1 MALRRIVFASYGSQ
15 VYTALVGIA
24 LIPVYLGY
32 LGAEAFGLVG
42 FYAAIQAWFGLLD
55 AGMTPA
61 VAREFSRFRA
71 GSTSL
76 DYCWRLLFGLEH
88 VFLGLAVLL
97 LSAGWFGSDWVAANW
112 LNAQGLDL
120 ASVAAC
126 IVLMAALGGVR
137 LISGFYQGVG
147 VALEEQLLLSGLS
160 AGFATLRSVGVVL
173 FMAYVAATPVAFFS
187 YVTAATALELL
198 AYRQVVY
205 RTLNR
210 SGGVPRSTDLSALRS
225 VGRLA
230 GGVAFL
236 SIVWVSVSQ
245 VDRLLL
251 SHYLSLEQFGYFS
264 LAVSVAGGIS
274 LLLVP
279 LGQIVQPRLTI
290 LATQGREAEFLGFFS
305 LATQLITALLVG
317 VGGTIALFSEPL
329 LWAWTGNESAARQ
342 AAPILALYALGNS
355 LVGLLSLAYIFQLS
369 KGNIRLHIVGNVFL
383 AVFWIPAAVVVAGR
397 FGAIGTGTLWMFA
410 NFLLVV
416 VWLPFVF
423 SRLAPALSWRW
434 LVIDVMAVGLP
445 ALPLFAAF
453 LLAEASLELGRAGTA
468 VFLGGCALLVAGTCA
483 LAGGRSRRL
492 IKTMALGEV
501 VA

>member
-1 MALRRIVFASYGSQ
+1 MALRRIVLASYGSQ
-15 VYTALVGIA
+15 AYTAIVGIA

-61 VAREFSRFRA
+61 VAREFSKFRA

-76 DYCWRLLFGLEH
+76 EFCWRLLFGLEH

-120 ASVAAC
+120 ASVATC
-126 IVLMAALGGVR
+126 IVLMTALGGLR
-137 LISGFYQGVG
+137 LISGLYQGVG
-147 VALEEQLLLSGLS
+147 IALEEQLMLSGLS
-160 AGFATLRSVGVVL
+160 AGFATLRSVGVVV

-187 YVTAATALELL
+187 YVTVATALELL
-198 AYRQVVY
+198 ACRHVVY
-205 RTLNR
+205 RVLRR
-210 SGGVPRSTDLSALRS
+210 SGEASRTNDLSALRS

-245 VDRLLL
+245 ADRLLL
-251 SHYLSLEQFGYFS
+251 SHYLSLDQFGYFS
-264 LAVSVAGGIS
+264 LAVSVAGGVS

-279 LGQIVQPRLTI
+279 LGQVVQPRLTI

-305 LATQLITALLVG
+305 LATQLVTALLVG
-317 VGGTIALFSEPL
+317 VVGTIALFSEPL
-329 LWAWTGNESAARQ
+329 LWAWTGNALAARQ

-355 LVGLLSLAYIFQLS
+355 LVGLLTLAYFFQLS
-369 KGNIRLHIVGNVFL
+369 KGKISLHIVGNVFF
-383 AVFWIPAAVVVAGR
+383 AVFWIPAAVIVAGR
-397 FGAIGTGTLWMFA
+397 YGAIGTGTLWMFA
-410 NFLLVV
+410 NLFLVL

-434 LVIDVMAVGLP
+434 LVIDVIAVGLP
-445 ALPLFAAF
+445 AVPLFAA
-453 LLAEASLELGRAGTA
+453 LVLAESHLELGRAGSA
-468 VFLGGCALLVAGTCA
+468 AFLVVCALLVVGACA
-483 LAGGRSRRL
+483 LAGSRSRRL
-492 IKTMALGEV
+492 VKAMAFRG
-501 VA
+501 AAA